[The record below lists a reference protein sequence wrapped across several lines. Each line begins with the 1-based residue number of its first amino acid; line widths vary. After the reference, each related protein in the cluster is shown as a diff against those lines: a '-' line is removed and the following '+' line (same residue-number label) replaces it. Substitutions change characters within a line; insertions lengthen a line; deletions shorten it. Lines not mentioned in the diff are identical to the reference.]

1 MQPFRSSGEMVVK
14 YSFVL
19 DGPQILRVLFS
30 PCQKY
35 NVEDSKILDA
45 AGKEMKI
52 MTNPL
57 QAAELFIY

>member
-1 MQPFRSSGEMVVK
+1 MVVK
-14 YSFVL
+14 YLFVL
-19 DGPQILRVLFS
+19 YGPQILRVLFS

-35 NVEDSKILDA
+35 NVGDNKILDA

-57 QAAELFIY
+57 QAAGLFIY